1 MSGEGKGKEGVGG
14 GYLSIYQAIETFT
27 GGEIGWSESDSIN
40 LAKLIRDKSEFAEV
54 QSENTALKAEV
65 EGLKSQLTNEKYILD
80 QLNNSRQKLKEAE
93 WKLGK
98 AVEFIKQL
106 DRLETKQDT
115 DSFLEEIG
123 G

>member
-1 MSGEGKGKEGVGG
+1 MSGEGQE
-14 GYLSIYQAIETFT
+14 YTQAEAFLM
-27 GGEIGWSESDSIN
+27 ELQIN
-40 LAKLIRDKSEFAEV
+40 
-54 QSENTALKAEV
+54 TLKAEV

-93 WKLGK
+93 GKLGK

>member
-1 MSGEGKGKEGVGG
+1 MSGEGQE
-14 GYLSIYQAIETFT
+14 YTQAEAFLM
-27 GGEIGWSESDSIN
+27 ELQIN
-40 LAKLIRDKSEFAEV
+40 
-54 QSENTALKAEV
+54 TLKAEV

-93 WKLGK
+93 GKLGK

-106 DRLETKQDT
+106 DRLEIKQDT